1 MRVPE
6 IGMEALTQT
15 AQAAR
20 RYLAHFLMSGDDA
33 ARKTLVFSPTNAK
46 KTSLSPSDVNPTPT
60 KSSYEAPASH
70 HDGYSRHTSTVA
82 TRGPATGADAS
93 RITTRFAREA
103 QVAPPATR
111 KRGAEP
117 MDRDES
123 HRADWNEH
131 PAGDAPHAIPDQ
143 SVTASAAFGV
153 GNGHGHGNGNLKI
166 KGILSRGMNVG
177 YRVSVD
183 GGKRRR
189 DLSTEG
195 DADDDTD
202 ESRASK
208 KRKRTAELLMAVGIG
223 PSLGNVLSLYTL
235 GNTKYTTGNTTRPAC
250 TSGNTNRLPKVQ
262 GTRQPGRLRMTT
274 PGVGLRPRL
283 PRPLHR
289 LGGTS
294 GHNKHGRHNL
304 SLPRPTCD
312 RNVLTAELTD
322 LPSDQNHG
330 GTDGSTGA
338 SYAPS
343 RSFETDANALPITT
357 PPGLIPGAFS
367 FGDTSSTQPEKST
380 ARRSKSRQGQTDE
393 DDSLLGAALREFNGG
408 KTGTTV
414 SAAPKKRNAGGEDDA
429 KVAAAPAVAF
439 SFGGGSSTA
448 HSTGTAPGGFTF
460 GGSDA
465 AATTTASAPFSFGG
479 APNVEAKTD
488 AAHAPA
494 PFSFGAAA
502 PAVPAGAP
510 APFSFGAA
518 PAAAPAS
525 AGAPASF
532 TFGTSAAA
540 PSMALG
546 ASDAA
551 PAGRK
556 VVRAR
561 RPGRR

>member
-1 MRVPE
+1 
-6 IGMEALTQT
+6 MEAVTQT

-117 MDRDES
+117 IDRDES
-123 HRADWNEH
+123 HRDDWNEH

-208 KRKRTAELLMAVGIG
+208 KTKAHRRTPHGRRHRAVTWKRAFLVYSGKHEVYYGKHDASGVYFWKHESFTESPGYPPTGSFANDDAGGWIETTVTTTVA
-223 PSLGNVLSLYTL
+223 PSRRHQRTQQ
-235 GNTKYTTGNTTRPAC
+235 TRPA
-250 TSGNTNRLPKVQ
+250 
-262 GTRQPGRLRMTT
+262 
-274 PGVGLRPRL
+274 
-283 PRPLHR
+283 
-289 LGGTS
+289 
-294 GHNKHGRHNL
+294 
-304 SLPRPTCD
+304 
-312 RNVLTAELTD
+312 
-322 LPSDQNHG
+322 
-330 GTDGSTGA
+330 
-338 SYAPS
+338 
-343 RSFETDANALPITT
+343 
-357 PPGLIPGAFS
+357 
-367 FGDTSSTQPEKST
+367 
-380 ARRSKSRQGQTDE
+380 
-393 DDSLLGAALREFNGG
+393 
-408 KTGTTV
+408 
-414 SAAPKKRNAGGEDDA
+414 
-429 KVAAAPAVAF
+429 
-439 SFGGGSSTA
+439 
-448 HSTGTAPGGFTF
+448 
-460 GGSDA
+460 
-465 AATTTASAPFSFGG
+465 
-479 APNVEAKTD
+479 
-488 AAHAPA
+488 
-494 PFSFGAAA
+494 
-502 PAVPAGAP
+502 
-510 APFSFGAA
+510 
-518 PAAAPAS
+518 
-525 AGAPASF
+525 
-532 TFGTSAAA
+532 
-540 PSMALG
+540 
-546 ASDAA
+546 
-551 PAGRK
+551 
-556 VVRAR
+556 
-561 RPGRR
+561 